1 VDTRTLAQYPKEVT
15 REQIAALPI
24 GRYEGEVVL
33 VDSPALLARAAAD
46 LAAERVIGW
55 DIETRPAFRKGESYP
70 PSLVQMAT
78 ARAAYLFQLRFQ
90 LRGLDFYGALQAVF
104 GAEKSIKAGI
114 SVKDDLKALKTLFPI
129 EERSVVDAGQIAK
142 RAGLEQTGMRNLAGI
157 FLGFRIPKGT
167 KTTNWSVQKLSSQ
180 QIAYA
185 AMDAWACRELYLKFE
200 SLGIT

>member
-1 VDTRTLAQYPKEVT
+1 VDTRTLAQYPKEVS

-33 VDSPALLARAAAD
+33 VDSPALLERAAAD

-78 ARAAYLFQLRFQ
+78 ARAVYLFQLR
-90 LRGLDFYGALQAVF
+90 RMDFSGALQAVF
-104 GAEKSIKAGI
+104 GAERSIKAGI
-114 SVKDDLKALKTLFPI
+114 SVKDDLKALKTLFPL
-129 EERSVVDAGQIAK
+129 EERSVVDAGQVAK

-167 KTTNWSVQKLSSQ
+167 KTTNWSVQKLSPQ

>member
-33 VDSPALLARAAAD
+33 VDSPALLERAVAD

-78 ARAAYLFQLRFQ
+78 ARAAYLFQLR
-90 LRGLDFYGALQAVF
+90 RMDFSAALQAVF
-104 GAEKSIKAGI
+104 GAEHSIKAGI

-129 EERSVVDAGQIAK
+129 EERSVVDAGQVAK

-167 KTTNWSVQKLSSQ
+167 KTTNWSVQKLSPQ